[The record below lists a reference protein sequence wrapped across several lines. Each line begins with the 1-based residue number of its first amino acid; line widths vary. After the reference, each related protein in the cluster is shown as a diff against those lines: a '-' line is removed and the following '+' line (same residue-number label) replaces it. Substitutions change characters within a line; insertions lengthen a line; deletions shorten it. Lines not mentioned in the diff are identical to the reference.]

1 VIVTITI
8 RDNETQDTATGEFAT
23 EDSDLYIWE
32 EGNFSCDCNRQ
43 IFFAEWRKEAEQDV
57 ACGQSRYSIEARDKG
72 TQEVIYSE
80 FNEEEPLAKMDAA
93 QTPAV

>member
-1 VIVTITI
+1 MIVTITI
-8 RDNETQDTATGEFAT
+8 RDNETQDTATGEST
-23 EDSDLYIWE
+23 EDSALYIWK

-57 ACGQSRYSIEARDKG
+57 ACGQSRYSIEVTDKE

-80 FNEEEPLAKMDAA
+80 FDEDEPLAKMEKAE
-93 QTPAV
+93 

>member
-1 VIVTITI
+1 MIVTITI
-8 RDNETQDTATGEFAT
+8 RDNETQDTATGKFAT
-23 EDSDLYIWE
+23 EDSDLYIWK

-57 ACGQSRYSIEARDKG
+57 ACGQNRYSIEVTHNK

-80 FNEEEPLAKMDAA
+80 FDEDEPLSKMEGVE
-93 QTPAV
+93 P